1 MALFEVSARSSLSPE
16 QAWQRLV
23 DWPKHSDLVP
33 LTSIRVLTA
42 TPSGVGTVLV
52 ARTRVGPVGFDDPM
66 EVTVWAPPTDD
77 EVGFCR
83 LDKRGSVVTGWAEL
97 TVTPE
102 PGGGSTAIWRED
114 IHVWKLPGLFDRPT
128 AMSSRLLFGRVL
140 RHLLRT
146 DS

>member
-23 DWPKHSDLVP
+23 DWPKHADLVP

-52 ARTRVGPVGFDDPM
+52 ARTQVGPVGFDDPM

-140 RHLLRT
+140 RHLVRP

>member
-16 QAWQRLV
+16 EAWRRLV
-23 DWPKHSDLVP
+23 DWPKHADLVP
-33 LTSIRVLTA
+33 LTSVRVLTA

-66 EVTVWAPPTDD
+66 EVTTWAPPADG
-77 EVGFCR
+77 EAGFCR

-140 RHLLRT
+140 RHLLRA

>member
-16 QAWQRLV
+16 EAWQRLV
-23 DWPKHSDLVP
+23 DWPRHGDLVP
-33 LTSIRVLTA
+33 LTSIRVLTT
-42 TPSGVGTVLV
+42 TPSGVGTLLV

-66 EVTVWAPPTDD
+66 EVTAWAPPTDG
-77 EVGFCR
+77 EAGFCR

-102 PGGGSTAIWRED
+102 PGGGSTAMWRED
-114 IHVWKLPGLFDRPT
+114 IHVWKLPGVFDRPT

-140 RHLLRT
+140 RHLVRT
-146 DS
+146 DG